1 MDKMEIIHLARSLL
15 EGKEIGEHTL
25 RQMALMPEAKVFDL
39 MIGANLLR
47 EAYFENKIQLC
58 TICNAKS
65 GKCSEDC
72 AFCSQSA
79 FSSSHITI
87 YPLEPKRI
95 KAGAREASKGPVA
108 RYSVVTSG
116 KRLTKKEVKT
126 VADTLTSI
134 GHIHLEFCA
143 SLGTLGFDDLVLLKE
158 AGITR
163 YHHNLEASR
172 SFYPQVCTT
181 HCYDERLQTVEAARQ
196 AGLTVC
202 SGGLFGMGESDLQIL
217 ELALALKELDV
228 DAVPIN
234 FLTPIPGTRLEKANY
249 LTPLKCLKIISLF
262 RFVLP
267 RKEIIICGGRE
278 ANLKELHPLVFYAG
292 ASGIMTGNY
301 LTTKGRTL
309 EKDLALLD
317 QLGLEPISPAPGKL
331 RPA

>member
-1 MDKMEIIHLARSLL
+1 MNKMEVIHLAESLL
-15 EGKEIGEHTL
+15 DGKDIGQHTL
-25 RQMALMPEAKVFDL
+25 RQMALVPDTQVFDL
-39 MIGANLLR
+39 MTGANMLR
-47 EAYFENKIQLC
+47 EAYFGNKIQLC

-79 FSSSHITI
+79 FSKSDISV
-87 YPLEPKRI
+87 YPLDTGRI
-95 KAGAREASKGPVA
+95 LQGAQHATNSAVA

-126 VADTLTSI
+126 VADTLAFCKNR
-134 GHIHLEFCA
+134 GIHFCA
-143 SLGTLGFDDLVLLKE
+143 SLGTLGYEDLMLLKE

-172 SFYPQVCTT
+172 SFYPEICST
-181 HCYDERLQTVEAARQ
+181 HTYDERIQTVEAAKR
-196 AGLTVC
+196 AGLSVC
-202 SGGLFGMGESDLQIL
+202 SGGLFGMGESELQVL

-234 FLTPIPGTRLEKANY
+234 FLTSIPGTRLEGANY

-317 QLGLEPISPAPGKL
+317 QLGLEPTRPDQERL